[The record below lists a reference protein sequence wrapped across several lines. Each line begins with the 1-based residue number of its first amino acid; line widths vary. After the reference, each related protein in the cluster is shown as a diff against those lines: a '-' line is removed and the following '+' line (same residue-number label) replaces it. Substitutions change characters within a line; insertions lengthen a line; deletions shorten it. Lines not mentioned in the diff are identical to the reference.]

1 MPVHF
6 AIWIFLSLFSYL
18 ALVILHMLGH
28 LLAARVLNV
37 GMESAFF
44 GIGPRLFKLWRTKL
58 VMRIPVVHCEELIFE
73 QPPKGPSEKTS
84 PTPSK
89 LGLFWRKT
97 VVLAS
102 GPLVSFLLAAGILA
116 WLSSAGTPVYLPI
129 IGLVRAGSPAEKAG
143 LMPGDRIISVD
154 KTSVVSWSDMAD
166 MIADS
171 SGVPVQLQIE
181 RGTALLTVT
190 VLPEIQIVTNVLG
203 EQEQRP
209 MIGIAWSGVIEM
221 RKPPLWQLPITGIVQ
236 TSNLIRFNVEQLL
249 AIALKAPEKAA
260 LSGPIA
266 IMKSA
271 TEDVDILTFV
281 LYNVAYLSASIVF
294 LTLLP
299 LTIFDGGQFLYL
311 VFDSLSGKQISPRL
325 KRRFR
330 LLSIFLLLAL
340 AAVVFLLNLVDLL
353 TL

>member
-1 MPVHF
+1 
-6 AIWIFLSLFSYL
+6 
-18 ALVILHMLGH
+18 MLGH

-37 GMESAFF
+37 NVEAAFF

-58 VMRIPVVHCEELIFE
+58 VMRIPVVHCEEFIFE
-73 QPPKGPSEKTS
+73 QSPKEPSEKTS
-84 PTPSK
+84 PTSSK

-97 VVLAS
+97 AVLAS

-129 IGLVRAGSPAEKAG
+129 IGQVRAGSPAEKAG

-154 KTSVVSWSDMAD
+154 KTSVVSWNEMAD

-171 SGVPVQLQIE
+171 SGAPAQLQIE
-181 RGTALLTVT
+181 RGTTMLTVT

-203 EQEQRP
+203 EQEQRS
-209 MIGIAWSGVIEM
+209 MIGIAWAGVIEM
-221 RKPPLWQLPITGIVQ
+221 KKPALWQLPITGIVQ
-236 TSNLIRFNVEQLL
+236 ASNLIRYNVEQLL
-249 AIALKAPEKAA
+249 AIAPKAPEKAA

-271 TEDVDILTFV
+271 TEDVGILTFV

-299 LTIFDGGQFLYL
+299 LPIFDGGQFLYL
-311 VFDSLSGKQISPRL
+311 VFENLSGKQISPRL
-325 KRRFR
+325 KRRLR
-330 LLSIFLLLAL
+330 LLSIFILLAL

-353 TL
+353 RL